1 MYNYIFVYYSC
12 SAIYDGDCTLIL
24 IKGVSNYCRKV
35 LQKILTFNTYLPN
48 ICTLQQN
55 SIKQHE
61 SNNSYYRNYFSAQNT
76 LNIIATN

>member
-24 IKGVSNYCRKV
+24 IKGVSNYCWKV
-35 LQKILTFNTYLPN
+35 LQKIVTFNTYLPN